1 MARPNWNYIRIDVH
15 LPDHEKMDD
24 LSDKAFRTLIE
35 LWCWCG
41 EHLTDGFVR
50 DAKWKTFGTKNAR
63 NELVAHR
70 LAEPV
75 DGGWMM
81 HDFTGPDGHQRSRA
95 EVDEKR
101 AQRSQAGKMSA
112 AARAKTRASPLRLV
126 EHNGNDSLNGS
137 SHGSLNKRATE
148 AEAEADTTRA

>member
-1 MARPNWNYIRIDVH
+1 MARPNWNYIRVDVH

-24 LSDKAFRTLIE
+24 LSDKAFRTLIR

-50 DAKWKTFGTKNAR
+50 EAKWKTFATKAVR
-63 NELVAHR
+63 DELVAHR
-70 LAEPV
+70 LAERV
-75 DGGWMM
+75 DGGMMM
-81 HDFTGPDGHQRSRA
+81 HDFTGSDGHQRSRA

-101 AQRSQAGKMSA
+101 AQRSEAGKRSA
-112 AARAKTRASPLRLV
+112 AARAAARAAPLRLV
-126 EHNGNDSLNGS
+126 QQTVNDSLN
-137 SHGSLNKRATE
+137 GSLNKRATE

>member
-50 DAKWKTFGTKNAR
+50 DAKWKTFGTKTCR
-63 NELVAHR
+63 DELVAHR
-70 LAEPV
+70 LADRA
-75 DGGWMM
+75 DGGYMM
-81 HDFTGPDGHQRSRA
+81 HDFTGADGHQRSRA

-101 AQRSQAGKMSA
+101 AQRVQAGKKSA
-112 AARAKTRASPLRLV
+112 AARAAARSTPLRLV

-137 SHGSLNKRATE
+137 LNGLLNKRATE
-148 AEAEADTTRA
+148 AEAEAEVPRA

>member
-15 LPDHEKMDD
+15 LPDHEKLDD

-50 DAKWKTFGTKNAR
+50 DAKWRTFGTKPVR
-63 NELVAHR
+63 DELVAHR
-70 LAEPV
+70 LADRAE
-75 DGGWMM
+75 GGWMM

-101 AQRSQAGKMSA
+101 AQRAEAGRKSA
-112 AARAKTRASPLRLV
+112 AARAAAKVAPLRLV
-126 EHNGNDSLNGS
+126 QQNGNGSLNES
-137 SHGSLNKRATE
+137 LNGSLNKRATE